1 MSGFQTQTEEQREVA
16 IGAFRKGMFRILDEP
31 SELDRQAMAKRLE
44 SDGYIGSALRRIIVE
59 TSGKAEAGDD
69 GVEEATA
76 DARLLLYGS
85 GFILECI
92 YDRFGPK
99 IGSGETRNRTKS
111 ASSIIINQIG
121 HEGCLAME
129 GFEVQDLL
137 CRLSGLYAELG
148 PAMKGAGAKNAAA
161 LCMILAERLARYCG
175 RLGSGD
181 RRSYKQQNQN
191 TAKAA
196 DRPAHRP
203 PSPGRMGG

>member
-1 MSGFQTQTEEQREVA
+1 
-16 IGAFRKGMFRILDEP
+16 
-31 SELDRQAMAKRLE
+31 MAKRLP
-44 SDGYIGSALRRIIVE
+44 SDGYISSALRRVLVE
-59 TSGKAEAGDD
+59 TSGRATHDD
-69 GVEEATA
+69 DAVLEATA
-76 DARLLLYGS
+76 DARLLLYGA
-85 GFILECI
+85 GFILECL
-92 YDRFGPK
+92 YDRFSAK

-121 HEGCLAME
+121 HEGSLAME

-137 CRLSGLYAELG
+137 CRLSGLFAELT
-148 PAMKGAGAKNAAA
+148 PAMKNGEEKNAAT
-161 LCMILAERLARYCG
+161 LCNILAERLARYCG

-196 DRPAHRP
+196 ERPVHRP